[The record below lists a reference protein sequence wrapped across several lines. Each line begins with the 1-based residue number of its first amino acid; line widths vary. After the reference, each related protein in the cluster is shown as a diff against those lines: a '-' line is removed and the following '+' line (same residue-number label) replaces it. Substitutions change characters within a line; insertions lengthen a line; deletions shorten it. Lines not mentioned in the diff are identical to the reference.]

1 VKTIDDLR
9 RALAALDLRL
19 AGFDAECRRT
29 SGHAV
34 NPDNEIGG
42 MRSRSARAK
51 GRLLARWDAQ
61 ARESRRLYIKRQTLV
76 NRIAWLE
83 AAPIRDRN
91 DALALAAWDALAVG
105 DPFPLR
111 PDSLTII
118 KKNRGSIRTSLG
130 TVWTCEEV
138 TGLSPAR
145 VRELRDRMEP
155 PASPTLVA
163 PVVRIVCGGQ
173 RTRPGT
179 ATASEERPCTVC
191 DGAGQIGGGE

>member
-1 VKTIDDLR
+1 MPSFYVPVVSVGMGVKVMGILADYDAFQLEHRVRGDYTNAGGIEVFAQSPTDGDPYWESWYDPETGEDDPR
-9 RALAALDLRL
+9 
-19 AGFDAECRRT
+19 
-29 SGHAV
+29 
-34 NPDNEIGG
+34 
-42 MRSRSARAK
+42 
-51 GRLLARWDAQ
+51 
-61 ARESRRLYIKRQTLV
+61 
-76 NRIAWLE
+76 AWLE

-145 VRELRDRMEP
+145 VRELRERVE
-155 PASPTLVA
+155 VA
-163 PVVRIVCGGQ
+163 I
-173 RTRPGT
+173 
-179 ATASEERPCTVC
+179 
-191 DGAGQIGGGE
+191 